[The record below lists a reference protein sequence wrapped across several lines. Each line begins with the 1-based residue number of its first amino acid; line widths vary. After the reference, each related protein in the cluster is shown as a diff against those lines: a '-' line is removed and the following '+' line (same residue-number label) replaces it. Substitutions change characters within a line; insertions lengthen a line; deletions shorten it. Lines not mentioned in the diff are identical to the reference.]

1 MGKNQTKDPLESGAF
16 EMLFEE
22 ERIALRVR
30 ELGAELSRDYGS
42 EVPLLVSV
50 LKGSVLFCSDLVRA
64 MSIPLHMDFIAISN
78 FESAGSGGG
87 AVRITKDLDTEV
99 SQRHVVIVEDIIDT
113 GLTAG
118 YLVRSL
124 QAREPASLKICTLLD
139 RKVRRLVELPLE
151 YVGFEVPDSF
161 LVGYGLDY
169 RQTYRNLPWIA
180 QLPDEVLEKVERELP

>member
-1 MGKNQTKDPLESGAF
+1 MGKKQTKDPFESGAL
-16 EMLFEE
+16 EMLFDE

-30 ELGAELSRDYGS
+30 ELGAELSRDYDG

-50 LKGSVLFCSDLVRA
+50 LKGSVLFFGDLVRA
-64 MSIPLHMDFIAISN
+64 MSIPLHMDFMAISN
-78 FESAGSGGG
+78 FESAGSEG

-124 QAREPASLKICTLLD
+124 LARKPASLKICTLLD

-180 QLPDEVLEKVERELP
+180 RVPDEILENAEKSLP